1 MKIDTA
7 PSPLIAPSQRARLRS
22 DPTYQAFWILR
33 IGFTIAPILFGADKF
48 AHLLTNWDL
57 YLAPRVDN
65 IIPGTAHQAMYAVGI
80 IEIVAGLAVL
90 LAPRLGAYL
99 VAAWLAGIIINLLL
113 IPGYYDVALRDF
125 ALLLAALTL
134 ARLATAFP
142 GSSLFR

>member
-1 MKIDTA
+1 MKTDTA

-33 IGFTIAPILFGADKF
+33 IGFTIAPILFGIDKF
-48 AHLLTNWDL
+48 ANLLTHWDR
-57 YLAPRVDN
+57 YLAPQLNN
-65 IIPGTAHQAMYAVGI
+65 IIPGTAHQAMLGVGV
-80 IEIVAGLAVL
+80 IEIVAGISVL
-90 LAPRLGAYL
+90 LAPRFGAYL

-113 IPGYYDVALRDF
+113 IPGYYDIALRDF
-125 ALLLAALTL
+125 ALMLSALTL